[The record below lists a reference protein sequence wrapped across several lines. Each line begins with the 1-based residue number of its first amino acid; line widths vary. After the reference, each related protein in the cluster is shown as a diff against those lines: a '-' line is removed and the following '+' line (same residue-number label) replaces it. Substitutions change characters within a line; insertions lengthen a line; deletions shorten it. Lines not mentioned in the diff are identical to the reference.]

1 MQRAIHLQQLQLQV
15 DVDFLPVLITSK
27 IFFYFSEAAG
37 PLNTPH
43 VMMLILDAL
52 KMLLN
57 SGGKFWIWRFCLFL
71 VVLLQF
77 SNMRNFK
84 TVVFARILSQ
94 TWGNSRI
101 RVSQEKVLYFII
113 A

>member
-1 MQRAIHLQQLQLQV
+1 M
-15 DVDFLPVLITSK
+15 
-27 IFFYFSEAAG
+27 
-37 PLNTPH
+37 H
-43 VMMLILDAL
+43 VMMLIPDAS

-71 VVLLQF
+71 VGLLQF
-77 SNMRNFK
+77 SNMGNFK
-84 TVVFARILSQ
+84 TVVFARIPSQ

-101 RVSQEKVLYFII
+101 RVSQDKMLYFIT